1 MNVSKSLHYNP
12 LFQTLKTN
20 FWAWYKN
27 TILFSLQPT
36 PWYNIRNCGYFV
48 TSELAPVAPLCKSY
62 FYPNLSNFPSWF
74 ITMRL
79 CHLARIQ
86 VSNKQ
91 HNSFISNTASNRLSL
106 HVSNWSLWSQN
117 IHIIFYLLSFTTKL
131 QLLVCV
137 CIMYWKHQI
146 FMLLIR
152 CTTWRRQKVLKVTI
166 SSAKD

>member
-1 MNVSKSLHYNP
+1 MNVSKSLHHNP

-20 FWAWYKN
+20 FWARYKN

-91 HNSFISNTASNRLSL
+91 HNSFISNTALNRLSL
-106 HVSNWSLWSQN
+106 LRMILFTGLQNKASASSLCLYHVLEASN
-117 IHIIFYLLSFTTKL
+117 IHVTDTMHNS
-131 QLLVCV
+131 
-137 CIMYWKHQI
+137 
-146 FMLLIR
+146 
-152 CTTWRRQKVLKVTI
+152 QKTESLESHNK
-166 SSAKD
+166 SS